1 MQSPDILTADAVSKT
16 FPARRRTVLAVDRV
30 SFSLS
35 RGQVL
40 GIVGE
45 SGSGKS
51 TLANLLVRAERP
63 SAGRILFHGK
73 DIAGLDGAG
82 LRAFRRSVQM
92 IFQDPFASLDPRF
105 TVARTVEE
113 PLVIHRIGD
122 GAGRRRRVIDALEAA
137 ELKPGAAFLDR
148 LPQQLSGGQRQRVAI
163 ARALVLDPEIVI
175 ADEPVSMLDVSV
187 RAGVLDLLR
196 TLVRERGLGMAFVT
210 HDLSLISSICSEVAV
225 IYQGRFVETGPPA
238 ALLSAPLHPYT
249 RALIAAIPV
258 PDPTAERS
266 EPAILRAPR
275 AAAAGCAYA
284 PRCPHA
290 AAPCDLQPPPL
301 AVAGTGRAAACV
313 RLAEIECVR

>member
-1 MQSPDILTADAVSKT
+1 VRSPDILAADAVSKT

-30 SFSLS
+30 SFALS
-35 RGQVL
+35 GGRVL

-73 DIAGLDGAG
+73 DIAELDGAG
-82 LRAFRRSVQM
+82 ARAFRRSVQM

-105 TVARTVEE
+105 TVARTVGE

-163 ARALVLDPEIVI
+163 ARALVLDPEILI
-175 ADEPVSMLDVSV
+175 ADEPVSMLDVSA

-210 HDLSLISSICSEVAV
+210 HDLSLIGSICSEVAV

-258 PDPTAERS
+258 PDPTAERRDS
-266 EPAILRAPR
+266 AISREPRE
-275 AAAAGCAYA
+275 AAAGCAYA

-301 AVAGTGRAAACV
+301 AAAGTGRAAACA
-313 RLAEIECVR
+313 RLAEIDCVR

>member
-1 MQSPDILTADAVSKT
+1 MPSPDILTADAVSKT

-30 SFSLS
+30 SFSLA
-35 RGQVL
+35 RGHVL

-73 DIAGLDGAG
+73 DIAGLNRTG
-82 LRAFRRSVQM
+82 LKAFRRSVQM

-105 TVARTVEE
+105 TVARTVAE
-113 PLVIHRIGD
+113 PLVIHRMGD
-122 GAGRRRRVIDALEAA
+122 RAGRRRRVIDALEAA

-148 LPQQLSGGQRQRVAI
+148 LPHQLSGGQRQRVAI
-163 ARALVLDPEIVI
+163 ARALVVDPEIVI
-175 ADEPVSMLDVSV
+175 ADEPVSMLDVSA

-225 IYQGRFVETGPPA
+225 VYQGRIVETGPPA
-238 ALLSAPLHPYT
+238 ALISSPLHPYT

-258 PDPTAERS
+258 PDPSAERS
-266 EPAILRAPR
+266 EPAIASGPRQAPT
-275 AAAAGCAYA
+275 GCAYA

-290 AAPCDLQPPPL
+290 AAPCDLGPPL
-301 AVAGTGRAAACV
+301 LAVVEAGRAAACV
-313 RLAEIECVR
+313 RLNEIKPVH